1 MIEIEPRPLS
11 QAEFAPFGRVIE
23 APALPRRD
31 YFDAEL
37 ASRRSHASAS
47 LSLVTND
54 PVRENVLAFS
64 SLECHPHSSQSFIP
78 MNAGRWLVVVA
89 PDALGRPDMRQ
100 ALAFIAGPSQGITFR
115 PGVWHLG
122 LHVLDRRSTHAI
134 FMWRDGT
141 EGDETFVDVEPT
153 TIDLSKIL
161 KEA

>member
-1 MIEIEPRPLS
+1 MIEPHALS
-11 QAEFAPFGRVIE
+11 QAGFAPFGRVIE

-37 ASRRSHASAS
+37 ASHRSHASAS

-54 PVRENVLAFS
+54 PVRERTLAFS
-64 SLECHPHSSQSFIP
+64 SLECHPHSSQSFVP

-89 PDALGRPDMRQ
+89 PEALGRPDMPR
-100 ALAFIAGPSQGITFR
+100 ALAFIAGPSQGITLH

-134 FMWRDGT
+134 FMWRDQT